1 VSDLALK
8 TFGPLLLALLLML
21 FVVWSGQQ
29 DRVHV
34 QAIHHEQLDAI
45 EDLTQQLAMEYLW
58 LEKYLGSGNSKNL
71 ERFRMHQKRAGQELS
86 DVMIIGHNDKEH
98 DMASHVEV
106 EASLKALQQKFA
118 AWQAMADARLGSA
131 PQQPVSS
138 SPASAG
144 LDDRFDTMF
153 AHLIEL
159 DEQVE
164 SGVRHQLDAHLRNIK
179 QSNLWTFALAAALV
193 LLSLAYVRTAFRRQI
208 EGMRRENAL
217 HGKLDAS
224 EQNFRNLFEL
234 SPVSLWLEDF
244 STVQAHVQALQASG
258 VVDLRAHCAA
268 NPGALRACAA
278 KVHIIDV
285 NQAALRMH
293 GAQSKEQ
300 LFAGLEDTFTE
311 ESFAVFREEVLAL
324 MDGQTETTHQACVR
338 RLDGDVVDV
347 IVSARVMPGH
357 EEQLDRV
364 LVAVLDISQ
373 RVKAEE
379 SLRESERQLK
389 LAQGVAHIGSW
400 ALDVQSGTLSW
411 SDEVFSIFEIDRER
425 FEASYDAFLE
435 TVHPEDRGRLSE
447 TFARHIEHG
456 EPYDVEHRLLLADGR
471 IKYVHERCE
480 TERDAQGKALRSLG
494 TVQDITGR
502 VMAGLENERQ
512 REKMEHVQRLESLGV
527 LAGGIAHDFNNLLT
541 AIMGHA
547 ALARQQVGPMDRV
560 GESLGCI
567 EDASHKAADLCKQM
581 LAYSG
586 KGKFVV
592 QPINLSEL
600 VREMGRLLHVSMNKS
615 AALREELA
623 DDLPA
628 IEADVAQMQQ
638 VVMNLV
644 INAGEAIGESGG
656 IIVIATGVMQVDA
669 DYLHTVYVEE
679 EALEPG
685 GYVYLEVTDN
695 GCGMDTA
702 TRKHLFEPFFTT
714 KFTGRGLG
722 MSAIIGIVRGHKG
735 AIKVYSE
742 PGKGTTFKVLF
753 PMVDRQPVSLASP
766 VVQAQLPENAGTVLV
781 VDDEES
787 IRNVACI
794 ILANAGF
801 KAMQAC
807 DGIEAVEM
815 LRKHVDEIDCV
826 LLDMTM
832 PRMGGEEAF
841 TELRRIKPGIK
852 VLLSSGYNQQTA
864 TQRFTGKGLAGFV
877 QKPYTPGVLLSAMQK
892 VLELQVDG
900 D

>member
-8 TFGPLLLALLLML
+8 TFAPLLLALLLML
-21 FVVWSGQQ
+21 FVVWDGQQ

-34 QAIHHEQLDAI
+34 QLIHHEQLDAI
-45 EDLTQQLAMEYLW
+45 EDLTQQLAMEHLW
-58 LEKYLGSGNSKNL
+58 LEEYLSSGNSENL
-71 ERFRMHQKRAGQELS
+71 ERFQQHRKKAEQELS
-86 DVMIIGHNDKEH
+86 DVLSRSHNAQDQDMESHLRVAAALKE
-98 DMASHVEV
+98 
-106 EASLKALQQKFA
+106 LQQQFA
-118 AWQAMADARLGSA
+118 VWQKMADARLSTA
-131 PQQPVSS
+131 PQYPVA

-144 LDDRFDTMF
+144 MDDGFDNIF

-164 SGVRHQLDAHLRNIK
+164 SGVRQQLDVHMRNIK
-179 QSNLWTFALAAALV
+179 QHNLWTFVLAGVLV
-193 LLSLAYVRTAFRRQI
+193 LLSLAYVRTAFRRQVD
-208 EGMRRENAL
+208 GLRRENAL
-217 HGKLDAS
+217 HGRLDAS

-244 STVQAHVQALQASG
+244 SAVKEHVLALQTSG
-258 VVDLRAHCAA
+258 VADLRAHCAA
-268 NPGALRACAA
+268 NPEALRACAA
-278 KVHIIDV
+278 KVNIIDV

-300 LFAGLEDTFTE
+300 LLADLGQTFTE
-311 ESFAVFREEVLAL
+311 ESFVVFREEVLAL
-324 MDGQTETTHQACVR
+324 VGGQTETTHQARVR

-364 LVAVLDISQ
+364 LVAVSDISQ
-373 RVKAEE
+373 RVRAEAN
-379 SLRESERQLK
+379 LRESERQLK
-389 LAQGVAHIGSW
+389 LAQSVAHIGSW
-400 ALDVQSGTLSW
+400 VLDVPSGALSW
-411 SDEVFSIFEIDRER
+411 SDEVFNIFEIDRAR
-425 FEASYDAFLE
+425 FEASYEAFLE
-435 TVHPEDRGRLSE
+435 TVHPEDRERLSE
-447 TFARHIEHG
+447 TFTRHIEHG
-456 EPYDVEHRLLLADGR
+456 EPYDVEHRLLMADGR

-480 TERDAQGKALRSLG
+480 SERDAQGKALRSLG

-502 VMAGLENERQ
+502 IMAGQEHDRQ

-623 DDLPA
+623 DNLPA

-679 EALEPG
+679 EELEPG
-685 GYVYLEVTDN
+685 RYVYLEVTDN

-753 PMVDRQPVSLASP
+753 PMVDQQSVSLASP

-787 IRNVACI
+787 IRTVACI
-794 ILANAGF
+794 MLENAGF
-801 KAMQAC
+801 KAMQAR

-815 LRKHVDEIDCV
+815 LRKHVDEIDLV

-877 QKPYTPGVLLSAMQK
+877 QKPYTPDVLLAAMQK
-892 VLELQVDG
+892 VLEAK
-900 D
+900 